1 MKPHPRRNI
10 SIREANKLYYK
21 RCVGDYFDGSENEDK
36 DNGVHMFICGGHKI
50 LIESHVDA
58 LESAVQ
64 TYSCSSKIEFQPVL
78 GFEQFSLTDLCHFW
92 WESKLSNTT
101 QILCCRVDARNNC
114 IRRLDT
120 YTREVLCGPG
130 CPYNPE
136 FHFKHLKFILDIL
149 CSMQPGRYL
158 LEHAAGNAFLFL
170 FEEKEKGFTTI
181 ETKYK
186 DLLSGKTELI
196 MTNQV
201 STAWL
206 PIDTNILPNHT
217 TESVPWLFRI
227 ASHNLE
233 MIPLGKRTNY
243 NYKKPNNKS
252 RKKSTSK
259 NKKLH
264 RPYAN
269 TLTPL
274 TVDSTSYNSEPP
286 PPGTEPD
293 TRSPVFKNPI
303 TYDDI
308 EFGDF

>member
-1 MKPHPRRNI
+1 MRPHPRRNI

-21 RCVGDYFDGSENEDK
+21 RCISEYFHSNENK
-36 DNGVHMFICGGHKI
+36 DSGVHMFACGGHKI

-58 LESAVQ
+58 SESATQ

-78 GFEQFSLTDLCHFW
+78 GFEQFSITDLCHFW
-92 WESKLSNTT
+92 WESRLSNSS

-149 CSMQPGRYL
+149 CALQPGRYL
-158 LEHAAGNAFLFL
+158 LEHASGNAFLFL
-170 FEEKEKGFTTI
+170 FEEKDKGFTTM

-206 PIDTNILPNHT
+206 PIDTNILPNHI
-217 TESVPWLFRI
+217 TEPVPWLFHS
-227 ASHNLE
+227 ASQNLE
-233 MIPLGKRTNY
+233 MIPLGKRTKH
-243 NYKKPNNKS
+243 NYKKPGNKS
-252 RKKSTSK
+252 RKKSTSS
-259 NKKLH
+259 KKKKAHQPHASNLK
-264 RPYAN
+264 
-269 TLTPL
+269 PL
-274 TVDSTSYNSEPP
+274 NVESTSMDSEPL
-286 PPGTEPD
+286 PPGTD
-293 TRSPVFKNPI
+293 LSLI
-303 TYDDI
+303 HI
-308 EFGDF
+308 